1 VDSCD
6 IRPAARSLRA
16 PTSLASGPIRTF
28 VISSLLFGSLIIAA
42 APPLRGPDE
51 TAHFLRA
58 YGVAAGDVVPSIH
71 DVHGRK
77 GIFLPPRLYAGFN
90 YFEGVRI
97 EEKNAGW
104 AGYGPVFRA
113 YFGRVPAAIEVGAQ
127 PTFVPYAG
135 SEGYSPVAYLPQVA
149 AAITARA
156 LDLEFL
162 TTFYLMRFARLAV
175 TTIVVAFA
183 ISLVPQLAW
192 ALVAIAICDRADPHH
207 QPADAA

>member
-1 VDSCD
+1 MAWSAKGNPNVVDLPSIEGSNPNHRVEFHAYVHRSAGCD
-6 IRPAARSLRA
+6 IGPLM
-16 PTSLASGPIRTF
+16 TSA
-28 VISSLLFGSLIIAA
+28 
-42 APPLRGPDE
+42 
-51 TAHFLRA
+51 LRA

-97 EEKNAGW
+97 EEKKAGW

-113 YFGRVPAAIEVGAQ
+113 YFGRVPAASEVGAQ

-162 TTFYLMRFARLAV
+162 TTFYLMRFAGLAV
-175 TTIVVAFA
+175 TTIVIAFA
-183 ISLVPQLAW
+183 ISRALLLEPW
-192 ALVAIAICDRADPHH
+192 AVQAKGCKSQSEHKISAC
-207 QPADAA
+207 PA